1 MGGVFLKLISQT
13 NQQEIIMYGKY
24 REELKQELE
33 QITEAGL
40 YKSERHITSAQQ
52 ARINVAEKQVLNMCA
67 NNYLGLANNSE
78 IIEAVKAGLD
88 ERGFGMASVRF
99 ICGTQDIHYEL
110 EKKISDFFGTDDT
123 ILYSSCFDANAGLF
137 ETLLGDKDAII
148 SDALNHASII
158 DGIRLCKA
166 ARYRYVHSDMQEL
179 EKCLKQAA
187 EAKTR
192 MIATDGVFSMDGDY
206 ARLDQICNLAQKYDA
221 LVMVDD
227 SHATGFVGPTGRG
240 TPELCGVP
248 ERVDVI
254 TSTLGKALGGASGG
268 FTTGRKN
275 IIELLRQRSRPY
287 LFSNSLAP
295 PIVSAAL
302 KTIDLLERSGDSREA
317 LAENTR
323 YFREEITKAG
333 FTIKAGSHPIVP
345 IMLGDAKLAQQVAA
359 KLLDEGVYAVG
370 FFYPVVPK
378 GQARIRVQISAAHS
392 RADLE
397 FALEKFIKVGQ
408 ELEVI

>member
-1 MGGVFLKLISQT
+1 
-13 NQQEIIMYGKY
+13 MYGKY

-33 QITEAGL
+33 QITESGL

-99 ICGTQDIHYEL
+99 ICGTQDIHHEL

-166 ARYRYVHSDMQEL
+166 ARHRYVHSDMQEL

-187 EAKTR
+187 GAKTR

-206 ARLDQICNLAQKYDA
+206 ARLDQICNLAQKYEA

-240 TPELCGVP
+240 TPELCGVLD
-248 ERVDVI
+248 RVDVI

-275 IIELLRQRSRPY
+275 IIEILRQRSRPY

-302 KTIDLLERSGDSREA
+302 KTIDLLERSGESRET

-397 FALEKFIKVGQ
+397 FALEKFIKVGK
-408 ELEVI
+408 ELEVIK